1 MVPSIIIMAIP
12 FVSIRCCLEN
22 HHHLHTHRPHTLDQV
37 MVMATVVDAAAAHGF
52 VGKDGPSVGI
62 QLFIWLSSCDP
73 SSHGLLNEF
82 LFY

>member
-22 HHHLHTHRPHTLDQV
+22 HHHLHTHRPHTALDQV

-52 VGKDGPSVGI
+52 VGT
-62 QLFIWLSSCDP
+62 
-73 SSHGLLNEF
+73 
-82 LFY
+82 